1 MTDRTLAALLEATP
15 VKAQHGPQGGVARGG
30 ARGVASGGAV
40 TQISQ
45 DSRDLQAG
53 ACFVAVPGFHV
64 DGHSFLDAVV
74 AAGAQA
80 VVVQSDR
87 RAQWEPLLGRDD
99 VSVVEVADTRV
110 ALAALSAA
118 FHGFPARRLTVVG
131 VTGTDGKSTTC
142 YLTSSILEA
151 AGRRTGIIGG
161 VQFKVG
167 DEWRMNT
174 ITQSSPEAPQ
184 VQSLLAEMVAAGVTY
199 AVIESTSHGLAL
211 HRLDGC
217 EYDVGVFTGLSDDH
231 LDFHKT
237 REEYLAAKLRLFQAL
252 DTSVAKGTPKRGVVH
267 ADDPYAEAV
276 GAATSAAMVR
286 VGFDGGGFNGRGGV
300 NGGELDVS
308 AGDVVLEVER
318 SEFRIA
324 TRAGAATARLAL
336 PGRFNVRNALS
347 AAGACWALGVGPE
360 AMARGIGQLREVPG
374 RMERIEAGQPFT
386 VVVDAAA
393 TAAAFGVVLAE
404 VRALVQGRLIVVFG
418 CAGERDPGRR
428 GGMGAAAAEFAD
440 YAVLT
445 SENPRSEDPAAIVR
459 EIAKAMEAAGRQAG
473 ADFEEEPD
481 RRRAIGRAFMLAS
494 AGDYVLIAGKGAEQ
508 TLIVGETVEPWDDRA
523 VARELLAGRQG

>member
-1 MTDRTLAALLEATP
+1 MDRTLAALLEATP
-15 VKAQHGPQGGVARGG
+15 VRAQHGPQGGVARGG
-30 ARGVASGGAV
+30 VV

-45 DSRDLQAG
+45 DSRDLQPG
-53 ACFVAVPGFHV
+53 ACFVAVQGFHV

-74 AAGAQA
+74 AAGVRA

-87 RAQWEPLLGRDD
+87 RPQWEPLLGRDD
-99 VSVVEVADTRV
+99 VSVVEVAETRV

-174 ITQSSPEAPQ
+174 ITQSSPEAPL
-184 VQSLLAEMVAAGVTY
+184 VQSLLAEMVAVGVTH

-252 DTSVAKGTPKRGVVH
+252 DTSVAKGVPKRGVVH
-267 ADDPYAEAV
+267 ADDPHAGAV
-276 GAATSAAMVR
+276 EAATSAAMVR
-286 VGFDGGGFNGRGGV
+286 VGFDGGEGV
-300 NGGELDVS
+300 NGRSGFNTGGLDVT
-308 AGDVVLEVER
+308 AGDVVLEAER
-318 SEFRIA
+318 TEFRIA

-336 PGRFNVRNALS
+336 SGRFNVRNALS

-360 AMARGIGQLREVPG
+360 AIARGISELRVVPG

-393 TAAAFGVVLAE
+393 TTAAFGVVLAE
-404 VRALVQGRLIVVFG
+404 VRALVPGRLIVVFG

-459 EIAKAMEAAGRQAG
+459 EIAKAMEAAGRQVG

-481 RRRAIGRAFMLAS
+481 RRRAIARAFALAS

-523 VARELLAGRQG
+523 VARELLAGRRG